1 MGKNVDGSAAGTANS
16 IEPLEMK
23 EKQALATVCVNVVRG
38 GGMDHEVMYLRLD

>member
-23 EKQALATVCVNVVRG
+23 GKQALATVCVHVLRG
-38 GGMDHEVMYLRLD
+38 WGDGS